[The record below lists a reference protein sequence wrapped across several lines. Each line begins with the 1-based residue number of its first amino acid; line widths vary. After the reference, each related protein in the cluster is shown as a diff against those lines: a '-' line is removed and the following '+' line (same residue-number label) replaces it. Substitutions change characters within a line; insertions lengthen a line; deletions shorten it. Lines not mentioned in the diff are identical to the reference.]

1 MFRSIIISSN
11 QRLGGSLA
19 LAVEATGFVS
29 VIRNLNEYPEPAE
42 LVRMLRTHAADIL
55 FLNFEPLDRAL
66 AVVQFL
72 EAEAS
77 HVPVVGFHRE
87 VDPDVLRESMRAGVR
102 EFLVDPFERDSVMES
117 LSHIKTLL
125 DRRPADHSGTEH
137 IYTFLPSKAGVGTST
152 IAAHVGAA
160 LARKADNRVLLSDFD
175 LNSGMLRFL
184 LNLKNEYAVCDAM
197 KFSSELDENMWPQL
211 VTRVNGMDVL
221 HAGPINPNMR
231 IEPVQIRNLV
241 AFLRRQYQV
250 LCFDLSGNLEK
261 YSIELMRESRRVLLV
276 CTPEVPS
283 LHLAREKVQFLKQ
296 FDLEGRIA
304 VLLNRAGKRPL
315 FSAKQVEELLDLP
328 VLRVFPNDYEA
339 IRQSVTAGALLPKT
353 SELGKAFTQ
362 FADSLMEGSVSAKP
376 QPRARRL
383 FEFISAAATNHAY
396 SRD

>member
-66 AVVQFL
+66 AVVQLL

-125 DRRPADHSGTEH
+125 DRRPAVYSGTEH
-137 IYTFLPSKAGVGTST
+137 IFTFLPSKAGVGTST

-160 LARKADNRVLLSDFD
+160 LARKPDNRVLLSDFD
-175 LNSGMLRFL
+175 LNSGMLRFM
-184 LNLKNEYAVCDAM
+184 LNLKNEYSVCDAM

-211 VTRVNGMDVL
+211 VTTVHGMDVL
-221 HAGPINPNMR
+221 HAGRINPNLR
-231 IEPVQIRNLV
+231 IEPAQIRNLV

-261 YSIELMRESRRVLLV
+261 YSIELMQESRRVFLV

-296 FDLEGRIA
+296 FDLDGRIV
-304 VLLNRAGKRPL
+304 VLLNRARKSTL
-315 FSAKQVEELLDLP
+315 FSARKVEELLGLP

-339 IRQSVTAGALLPKT
+339 IHQSVTAGTLLPKT
-353 SELGKAFTQ
+353 SELGKAFTE
-362 FADSLMEGSVSAKP
+362 FADSLTDSAASAKP
-376 QPRARRL
+376 QPRARKFL
-383 FEFISAAATNHAY
+383 EFVSMAGSNPVS